1 MFDHA
6 CKPLLKD
13 FVNDLPVNII
23 GNAYDNSEDFLD
35 SDLIDINSII
45 SSHPI
50 EKIGMTLRNSMKE
63 MKKIV

>member
-13 FVNDLPVNII
+13 FVNELPSNTI
-23 GNAYDNSEDFLD
+23 GNVYDVYEDSTD
-35 SDLIDINSII
+35 SDLNEINSII

-50 EKIGMTLRNSMKE
+50 EKIGKTLRNSMKE
-63 MKKIV
+63 MKKII

>member
-1 MFDHA
+1 LFDHA

-13 FVNDLPVNII
+13 FVNDLPSNTI
-23 GNAYDNSEDFLD
+23 GDAYDTTNDFTD

-63 MKKIV
+63 MKKII

>member
-1 MFDHA
+1 LFDHA

-13 FVNDLPVNII
+13 FVNDLPSNTI
-23 GNAYDNSEDFLD
+23 GDAYDSTNDFTD

-63 MKKIV
+63 MKKII